1 MKKRGQR
8 EPQGASGERRVPR
21 SPARQA
27 ERSGLGPQQGQQAER
42 RSDPRASEGVLVNW
56 VFAPSGAQGAGLRF
70 FSGGCAD
77 GELSR
82 PKDVSGE
89 TAGSGIVAS

>member
-1 MKKRGQR
+1 MTGPSSAESNAGRGDEKAR
-8 EPQGASGERRVPR
+8 AAGTPGRDLGERRVPR

-27 ERSGLGPQQGQQAER
+27 ERSGLGPRRGQQAER

-70 FSGGCAD
+70 FLEAA
-77 GELSR
+77 R
-82 PKDVSGE
+82 TVS
-89 TAGSGIVAS
+89 